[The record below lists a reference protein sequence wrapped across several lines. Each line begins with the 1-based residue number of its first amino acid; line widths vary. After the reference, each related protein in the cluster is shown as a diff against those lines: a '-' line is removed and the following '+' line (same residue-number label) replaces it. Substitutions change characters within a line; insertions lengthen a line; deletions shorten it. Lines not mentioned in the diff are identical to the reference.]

1 MDNST
6 RRMINSLAE
15 DVLSAY
21 NISVP
26 IGNIDEIVEKLG
38 GTIQK
43 EAFFSDGAV
52 EKEGNGFKIIVS
64 PFQDEKRERFTIAHE
79 LGHLFLHMGYR
90 TNNELWEK
98 QENNIY
104 HRIGNSEKE
113 YQANEF
119 AAAFLMP
126 ATEYLAVLN
135 KVAEGNMVD
144 TSKIAEYFNV
154 SIEAAANDF
163 VALRLRYKILDFL
176 LEDPFVGIKTEYLIL
191 SDKFDIALKDLLQRT
206 VFLQETELYQKI
218 IAFCGKWNKYN
229 GYIGLK
235 VQPSNNGQYVRMN
248 QVLME
253 DYEEIEAIVQRMK
266 SEICEIYESI
276 SQ

>member
-1 MDNST
+1 
-6 RRMINSLAE
+6 MINSLAE

-126 ATEYLAVLN
+126 ATEYLSVLN

-154 SIEAAANDF
+154 SIEAAANRGKF
-163 VALRLRYKILDFL
+163 LGYLR
-176 LEDPFVGIKTEYLIL
+176 
-191 SDKFDIALKDLLQRT
+191 
-206 VFLQETELYQKI
+206 
-218 IAFCGKWNKYN
+218 W
-229 GYIGLK
+229 
-235 VQPSNNGQYVRMN
+235 
-248 QVLME
+248 
-253 DYEEIEAIVQRMK
+253 
-266 SEICEIYESI
+266 
-276 SQ
+276 

>member
-21 NISVP
+21 NIAVP

-126 ATEYLAVLN
+126 ATEYLSVLN

-154 SIEAAANDF
+154 SIEAAAN
-163 VALRLRYKILDFL
+163 RGKFL
-176 LEDPFVGIKTEYLIL
+176 GYLI
-191 SDKFDIALKDLLQRT
+191 
-206 VFLQETELYQKI
+206 
-218 IAFCGKWNKYN
+218 
-229 GYIGLK
+229 
-235 VQPSNNGQYVRMN
+235 
-248 QVLME
+248 
-253 DYEEIEAIVQRMK
+253 
-266 SEICEIYESI
+266 
-276 SQ
+276 

>member
-79 LGHLFLHMGYR
+79 LGHLFLYMGYR

-126 ATEYLAVLN
+126 ATEYLSVLN

-154 SIEAAANDF
+154 SIEAAANRGKF
-163 VALRLRYKILDFL
+163 LGYLR
-176 LEDPFVGIKTEYLIL
+176 
-191 SDKFDIALKDLLQRT
+191 
-206 VFLQETELYQKI
+206 
-218 IAFCGKWNKYN
+218 W
-229 GYIGLK
+229 
-235 VQPSNNGQYVRMN
+235 
-248 QVLME
+248 
-253 DYEEIEAIVQRMK
+253 
-266 SEICEIYESI
+266 
-276 SQ
+276 

>member
-126 ATEYLAVLN
+126 ATEYLSVLN

-154 SIEAAANDF
+154 SIEAAANRGKF
-163 VALRLRYKILDFL
+163 LVYLR
-176 LEDPFVGIKTEYLIL
+176 
-191 SDKFDIALKDLLQRT
+191 
-206 VFLQETELYQKI
+206 
-218 IAFCGKWNKYN
+218 W
-229 GYIGLK
+229 
-235 VQPSNNGQYVRMN
+235 
-248 QVLME
+248 
-253 DYEEIEAIVQRMK
+253 
-266 SEICEIYESI
+266 
-276 SQ
+276 

>member
-79 LGHLFLHMGYR
+79 LGHLFFHMGYR

-126 ATEYLAVLN
+126 ATEYLSVLN

-154 SIEAAANDF
+154 SIEAAANRGKF
-163 VALRLRYKILDFL
+163 LGYLR
-176 LEDPFVGIKTEYLIL
+176 
-191 SDKFDIALKDLLQRT
+191 
-206 VFLQETELYQKI
+206 
-218 IAFCGKWNKYN
+218 W
-229 GYIGLK
+229 
-235 VQPSNNGQYVRMN
+235 
-248 QVLME
+248 
-253 DYEEIEAIVQRMK
+253 
-266 SEICEIYESI
+266 
-276 SQ
+276 

>member
-90 TNNELWEK
+90 TNN
-98 QENNIY
+98 
-104 HRIGNSEKE
+104 
-113 YQANEF
+113 
-119 AAAFLMP
+119 
-126 ATEYLAVLN
+126 
-135 KVAEGNMVD
+135 
-144 TSKIAEYFNV
+144 
-154 SIEAAANDF
+154 
-163 VALRLRYKILDFL
+163 
-176 LEDPFVGIKTEYLIL
+176 
-191 SDKFDIALKDLLQRT
+191 
-206 VFLQETELYQKI
+206 
-218 IAFCGKWNKYN
+218 CGKNRR
-229 GYIGLK
+229 IIFIIEL
-235 VQPSNNGQYVRMN
+235 
-248 QVLME
+248 
-253 DYEEIEAIVQRMK
+253 EIQKRNIKQMSLR
-266 SEICEIYESI
+266 
-276 SQ
+276 QLF

>member
-113 YQANEF
+113 YQA
-119 AAAFLMP
+119 
-126 ATEYLAVLN
+126 
-135 KVAEGNMVD
+135 
-144 TSKIAEYFNV
+144 
-154 SIEAAANDF
+154 
-163 VALRLRYKILDFL
+163 
-176 LEDPFVGIKTEYLIL
+176 
-191 SDKFDIALKDLLQRT
+191 
-206 VFLQETELYQKI
+206 
-218 IAFCGKWNKYN
+218 
-229 GYIGLK
+229 
-235 VQPSNNGQYVRMN
+235 
-248 QVLME
+248 
-253 DYEEIEAIVQRMK
+253 
-266 SEICEIYESI
+266 
-276 SQ
+276 

>member
-52 EKEGNGFKIIVS
+52 EKEGNWLKIIES

-104 HRIGNSEKE
+104 HWIGNSEKE

-126 ATEYLAVLN
+126 ATEYLSVLN

-154 SIEAAANDF
+154 SIEAAANRGKF
-163 VALRLRYKILDFL
+163 LGYLR
-176 LEDPFVGIKTEYLIL
+176 
-191 SDKFDIALKDLLQRT
+191 
-206 VFLQETELYQKI
+206 
-218 IAFCGKWNKYN
+218 W
-229 GYIGLK
+229 
-235 VQPSNNGQYVRMN
+235 
-248 QVLME
+248 
-253 DYEEIEAIVQRMK
+253 
-266 SEICEIYESI
+266 
-276 SQ
+276 

>member
-119 AAAFLMP
+119 AAAFFMP
-126 ATEYLAVLN
+126 ATEYLSVLN

-154 SIEAAANDF
+154 SIEAAANRGKF
-163 VALRLRYKILDFL
+163 LGYLR
-176 LEDPFVGIKTEYLIL
+176 
-191 SDKFDIALKDLLQRT
+191 
-206 VFLQETELYQKI
+206 
-218 IAFCGKWNKYN
+218 W
-229 GYIGLK
+229 
-235 VQPSNNGQYVRMN
+235 
-248 QVLME
+248 
-253 DYEEIEAIVQRMK
+253 
-266 SEICEIYESI
+266 
-276 SQ
+276 

>member
-126 ATEYLAVLN
+126 ATEYLSVLN

-154 SIEAAANDF
+154 SIEAAAN
-163 VALRLRYKILDFL
+163 RGKFL
-176 LEDPFVGIKTEYLIL
+176 G
-191 SDKFDIALKDLLQRT
+191 
-206 VFLQETELYQKI
+206 
-218 IAFCGKWNKYN
+218 
-229 GYIGLK
+229 
-235 VQPSNNGQYVRMN
+235 
-248 QVLME
+248 
-253 DYEEIEAIVQRMK
+253 
-266 SEICEIYESI
+266 
-276 SQ
+276 

>member
-126 ATEYLAVLN
+126 ATEYLAVLI

-154 SIEAAANDF
+154 SIEAAANRGKF
-163 VALRLRYKILDFL
+163 LGYLR
-176 LEDPFVGIKTEYLIL
+176 
-191 SDKFDIALKDLLQRT
+191 
-206 VFLQETELYQKI
+206 
-218 IAFCGKWNKYN
+218 W
-229 GYIGLK
+229 
-235 VQPSNNGQYVRMN
+235 
-248 QVLME
+248 
-253 DYEEIEAIVQRMK
+253 
-266 SEICEIYESI
+266 
-276 SQ
+276 

>member
-1 MDNST
+1 MTMDNST

-126 ATEYLAVLN
+126 ATEYLSVLN

-154 SIEAAANDF
+154 SIEAAANRGKF
-163 VALRLRYKILDFL
+163 LGYLR
-176 LEDPFVGIKTEYLIL
+176 
-191 SDKFDIALKDLLQRT
+191 
-206 VFLQETELYQKI
+206 
-218 IAFCGKWNKYN
+218 W
-229 GYIGLK
+229 
-235 VQPSNNGQYVRMN
+235 
-248 QVLME
+248 
-253 DYEEIEAIVQRMK
+253 
-266 SEICEIYESI
+266 
-276 SQ
+276 

>member
-135 KVAEGNMVD
+135 KVAEGNMV
-144 TSKIAEYFNV
+144 
-154 SIEAAANDF
+154 
-163 VALRLRYKILDFL
+163 
-176 LEDPFVGIKTEYLIL
+176 
-191 SDKFDIALKDLLQRT
+191 KF
-206 VFLQETELYQKI
+206 
-218 IAFCGKWNKYN
+218 
-229 GYIGLK
+229 
-235 VQPSNNGQYVRMN
+235 
-248 QVLME
+248 
-253 DYEEIEAIVQRMK
+253 IVV
-266 SEICEIYESI
+266 
-276 SQ
+276 